1 MSIATLL
8 TAAGIPAQAQENLI
22 YVAVEPCRLVE
33 TRPALGGAGPIPESG
48 TRNFL
53 VYGDEADLSSQGGAA
68 GGCAHPR
75 EDSGVEPLAIS
86 AYVVGVPTATSG
98 AGHLTAYPSD
108 GPEPDN
114 ASATVNY
121 EAQQV
126 NGNTTNVTLCQ
137 PGPTCPTDGQMAIK
151 AFTTDQ
157 NVVIDVQGYFY
168 PATGTCPDDMVA
180 VGSLC
185 VDKYEASVTN
195 AAGDTQYGLVWPPN
209 YPCAGSGR
217 DCGATEAGNANAI
230 YARSVA
236 DNTPSAQITW
246 WQAAQACANVGK
258 HLPTSAEWQAAASGT
273 PSGTATCNL
282 SGTLA
287 FTRSLPACVSS
298 TGAFDMIGNLWEW
311 VADMDNNPAKTG
323 FTSINSFQAWA
334 MGDSFNNDGD
344 AGATT
349 RDLWVE
355 GLGNTSSR
363 RGLRCVR

>member
-22 YVAVEPCRLVE
+22 YVAVEPCRLAD
-33 TRPALGGAGPIPESG
+33 TRPTEGGAGPISALG
-48 TRNFL
+48 TSNFQ
-53 VYGDEADLSSQGGAA
+53 VYGPDLSSQGGAA

-75 EDSGVEPLAIS
+75 EGSGVEPLAIS

-108 GPEPDN
+108 GPEPGN

-151 AFTTDQ
+151 AFTTEQ

-185 VDKYEASVTN
+185 VDKYEASVFDEASGGN
-195 AAGDTQYGLVWPPN
+195 QLGLASDD
-209 YPCAGSGR
+209 YAPCLDSGSN
-217 DCGATEAGNANAI
+217 CGATASNPI
-230 YARSVA
+230 YARSV
-236 DNTPSAQITW
+236 DGVPSAHITW
-246 WQAAQACANVGK
+246 YQALQACANVGK
-258 HLPTSAEWQAAASGT
+258 RLPTSAEWQTAASGT
-273 PSGTATCNL
+273 PSGTGSCNL
-282 SGTLA
+282 GGTIAESG
-287 FTRSLPACVSS
+287 SLPACESS

-311 VADMDNNPAKTG
+311 VADMDNPDVPG
-323 FTSINSFQAWA
+323 FSSVNNSRAWS
-334 MGDSFNNDGD
+334 MGDSFNDD
-344 AGATT
+344 ASAST
-349 RDLWVE
+349 RDLWVT
-355 GLGNTSSR
+355 NTPDTASPM